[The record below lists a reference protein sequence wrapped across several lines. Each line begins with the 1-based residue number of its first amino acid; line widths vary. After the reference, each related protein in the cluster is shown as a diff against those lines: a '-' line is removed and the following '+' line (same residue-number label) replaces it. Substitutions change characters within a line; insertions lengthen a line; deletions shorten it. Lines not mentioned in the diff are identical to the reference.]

1 MLPQYP
7 QNCAAVRQ
15 PAFSTAIAASAAV
28 SSTAASLR
36 RERFIIRVVAA
47 ACAIVLLYLTSAQLA
62 EAAETGGAKVAQQAP
77 SNAAQGTKTR
87 SSFRHG
93 QPHAEQYGEACHGG
107 AGHPPAGPFPALPH
121 PAFAQLPS
129 SQHLPPF
136 VPFLRELKLSEAQ
149 DDRIFALLHAQV
161 PLVREQ
167 ERNARKAVDA
177 LRELTVSGG
186 FDAAK
191 ASELVARHTQAVG
204 ALLLQRAE
212 TDAAVLAVLTPEQR
226 RQLDTLRQQAPA
238 RHASH
243 GHPLPPLAGMTP
255 PALPGQ
261 PPAAL

>member
-15 PAFSTAIAASAAV
+15 PAFSTAIAASTTV

-47 ACAIVLLYLTSAQLA
+47 VCAIGLLYLTSAQLA
-62 EAAETGGAKVAQQAP
+62 EAAETGGTQVAQPAP
-77 SNAAQGTKTR
+77 AKAAQGSKAR
-87 SSFRHG
+87 PSFPHG

-107 AGHPPAGPFPALPH
+107 AGHPPAGPFSALPH
-121 PAFAQLPS
+121 PPFAQLPLP
-129 SQHLPPF
+129 QHLPPF
-136 VPFLRELKLSEAQ
+136 LPFLRELKLSEAQ

-161 PLVREQ
+161 PVLREQ
-167 ERNARKAVDA
+167 ERNARKAVEA
-177 LRELTVSGG
+177 LRELTVSGS

-191 ASELVARHTQAVG
+191 ASELVARHTRAVG
-204 ALLLQRAE
+204 TLLLQRAE

-226 RQLDTLRQQAPA
+226 SRLDTLRQQAPT
-238 RHASH
+238 RHPAP

-255 PALPGQ
+255 PVLPGL
-261 PPAAL
+261 PPAAF